1 MHAFIAT
8 VPFTILEAVNYVI
21 ENKIEDADIYV
32 VNVFAGAD
40 KTAERIKKTGI
51 FENVFF
57 MDDVLLTYPITLKK
71 CINV

>member
-32 VNVFAGAD
+32 VNVFADAD
-40 KTAERIKKTGI
+40 KTAERIKKNG
-51 FENVFF
+51 N
-57 MDDVLLTYPITLKK
+57 L
-71 CINV
+71 